1 MRVWITCYIVVSFS
15 SFISN
20 GCKPFAEISSF
31 SKNCNTKVTGRK
43 AYLNQKVSEQSSN
56 VEMSIINE
64 LKAEITFL
72 VGEIKLKMI

>member
-1 MRVWITCYIVVSFS
+1 MNYMLYC
-15 SFISN
+15 
-20 GCKPFAEISSF
+20 
-31 SKNCNTKVTGRK
+31 SKLFLIYFKRLQTIRWDLVRNTKVTDRK

-56 VEMSIINE
+56 VEMSTINE